1 MENNFVCCICHQ
13 LPNDVVESGCCN
25 SLFCWDCVV
34 GNGALQKCP
43 SCNGT
48 LNPELCSESLA
59 VKKIIEGLSV
69 KCNYA
74 GCDENVTVLTRKAH
88 EAECPKGPVLC
99 PHSDLCGIFE
109 RATVP
114 YHVFNCPH
122 RPTRCHRCDVTLSLR
137 LLQDHL
143 DTVCQEVLVECPNI
157 CSSEILRKDLS
168 EHIAH
173 ICPNSPTDCPFT
185 QYGCAAKPMRNG
197 VSEHV
202 HDAMADHMILMA
214 NCVREQQV
222 QISTLQDQLSATQ
235 EAVSHIPAAGFISQL
250 DRELTHYVNKFKR
263 TPAWNSPQLASFRE
277 WITPLR
283 FVIFMML
290 IFLLKSTFLF
300 IIFKVVK
307 WMVLGFAVR
316 AAYLKRRN
324 IRKKMGWIIGFIVL
338 FIIW

>member
-1 MENNFVCCICHQ
+1 MKLSALKDQCCVPILIYVASLRELLFLIMYSIVLIVLRDATDVMSLFLFVYYKTTWILCVKRFWLNAQIYVLPKYFVKIYRSTLHIFAQ
-13 LPNDVVESGCCN
+13 TLQQTAPLPNTDV
-25 SLFCWDCVV
+25 
-34 GNGALQKCP
+34 Q
-43 SCNGT
+43 
-48 LNPELCSESLA
+48 
-59 VKKIIEGLSV
+59 
-69 KCNYA
+69 
-74 GCDENVTVLTRKAH
+74 
-88 EAECPKGPVLC
+88 
-99 PHSDLCGIFE
+99 
-109 RATVP
+109 
-114 YHVFNCPH
+114 
-122 RPTRCHRCDVTLSLR
+122 
-137 LLQDHL
+137 
-143 DTVCQEVLVECPNI
+143 
-157 CSSEILRKDLS
+157 
-168 EHIAH
+168 
-173 ICPNSPTDCPFT
+173 
-185 QYGCAAKPMRNG
+185 PMRNG

-235 EAVSHIPAAGFISQL
+235 EAVSHIPAEGFISQL

-283 FVIFMML
+283 FVIFMTL